1 MKDAAVHLT
10 SQGPRYQIQEEQ
22 STQEFGFRPAVP
34 SQSPTM
40 VFATPTKVTSEVG
53 RGAEY
58 LGANRVPDL
67 QKIFQGEGM
76 PVHLKM
82 GVPDKLLYRTTM
94 ALTIGGTLYCL
105 MALYIATQPRK

>member
-1 MKDAAVHLT
+1 MYYKFSGFTQKLT
-10 SQGPRYQIQEEQ
+10 GSAPLVAYAPQ
-22 STQEFGFRPAVP
+22 GFRPAVP